1 MAGSRSD
8 KMLHRA
14 LANKWPAFNLL
25 QKLRVKHLVPPE
37 PNHEM
42 VGPPFALPVELGQN
56 VGSMSAVRFLTGAAR
71 GMKQSSGDQPAGFFA
86 ARMASFRHAFRGVA
100 FAIRSETHVRI
111 DLVVTVAV
119 VGAGLYFDLT
129 TSEWCSIA
137 LAIGLVIASEILNT
151 AIERL
156 VDIVSPEHNAAA
168 GRVKDIA
175 AGATLVA
182 AGCSVVVGVL
192 VFGPRLVVL
201 LSH

>member
-1 MAGSRSD
+1 MRFRTVASNYRKLKPDESD
-8 KMLHRA
+8 IVSSKTQHTLFS
-14 LANKWPAFNLL
+14 LGLDPAYTSTNT
-25 QKLRVKHLVPPE
+25 
-37 PNHEM
+37 
-42 VGPPFALPVELGQN
+42 
-56 VGSMSAVRFLTGAAR
+56 FLTKAAR
-71 GMKQSSGDQPAGFFA
+71 GMTQSSGDEPVGCFA
-86 ARMASFRHAFRGVA
+86 RRVASFGNAFRGVA
-100 FAIRSETHVRI
+100 FAIQSEAHVRI